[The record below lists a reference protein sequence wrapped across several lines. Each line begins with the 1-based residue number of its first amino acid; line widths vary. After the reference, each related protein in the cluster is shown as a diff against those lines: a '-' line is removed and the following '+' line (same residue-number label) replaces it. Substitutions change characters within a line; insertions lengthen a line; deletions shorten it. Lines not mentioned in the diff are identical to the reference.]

1 MIKLPWRE
9 YNMSIRYGQKSP
21 YVLRR
26 YGPVKSRCLSVILD
40 HDQIFLLQLHHVT
53 SCHSTLS
60 VELKKVQFSKSQQHH
75 DTTKKNNAVRQGSSC
90 WNKTKSQSARD
101 SHFSDFSFDSMTNC
115 ALWKD
120 CDGTL
125 LKTDHSP
132 CKVRGQYYIMFRGG
146 IILGAAS
153 CSWWGVFG
161 TSFAFGIILSKHSP
175 QELRKHL
182 HLWAHQGPEIDLSGS
197 PTTV

>member
-26 YGPVKSRCLSVILD
+26 YDPVKSRCLSVILD

-60 VELKKVQFSKSQQHH
+60 VSKKSSSANL
-75 DTTKKNNAVRQGSSC
+75 NNIMTPQKTRTMLWRQGSSC

-115 ALWKD
+115 PPYGRIVMVPSWK
-120 CDGTL
+120 
-125 LKTDHSP
+125 
-132 CKVRGQYYIMFRGG
+132 
-146 IILGAAS
+146 
-153 CSWWGVFG
+153 
-161 TSFAFGIILSKHSP
+161 
-175 QELRKHL
+175 
-182 HLWAHQGPEIDLSGS
+182 
-197 PTTV
+197 PTTAPAKYGDSIISCLRVASF